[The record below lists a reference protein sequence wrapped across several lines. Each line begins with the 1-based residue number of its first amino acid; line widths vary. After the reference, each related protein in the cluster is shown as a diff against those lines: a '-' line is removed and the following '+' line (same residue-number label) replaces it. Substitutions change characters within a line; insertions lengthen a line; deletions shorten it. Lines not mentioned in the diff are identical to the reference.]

1 MSGMNSAHPHL
12 VDELAKLLR
21 GTLASAA
28 PVANTLSVQA
38 LGFETFGRTDARDL
52 FSQHPVALS
61 TTPHVLTA
69 SGALAVLDV
78 TPDGRSIGVF
88 ADVVDGVL
96 ARIWV
101 CGPVLSDAVAEPAVA
116 VASDDFLNQ
125 DRLNVAGEL
134 RDHPLLDPQAWPQ
147 VQAGAGEALLD
158 LEQSAAASSN
168 AIVVRAFSCGG
179 SFAALY
185 TLRVLSP
192 GVPRLAHRRLAL
204 AMGHADSS
212 GALMHRRLA
221 ISDALPVPPP
231 VSF

>member
-1 MSGMNSAHPHL
+1 MSGMNSTHL
-12 VDELAKLLR
+12 HLLDELAKLLR

-61 TTPHVLTA
+61 ATPHVLAA

-101 CGPVLSDAVAEPAVA
+101 CGSVLSDAVAEPAVA

-125 DRLNVAGEL
+125 DRRAVAGEA
-134 RDHPLLDPQAWPQ
+134 RDHPLLDPDAWPH
-147 VQAGAGEALLD
+147 VQAGAAEALHELD
-158 LEQSAAASSN
+158 PPAASSSN
-168 AIVVRAFSCGG
+168 AVVVRAFSSGG

-204 AMGHADSS
+204 ATGHADTG

-221 ISDALPVPPP
+221 VSDALPVPSP

>member
-1 MSGMNSAHPHL
+1 MSDVSSSHPQL
-12 VDELAKLLR
+12 VNELAKLLR
-21 GTLASAA
+21 GTLGSAS

-52 FSQHPVALS
+52 FSLHPVALS
-61 TTPHVLTA
+61 ATPHVLTA
-69 SGALAVLDV
+69 GGALALLDV
-78 TPDGRSIGVF
+78 TPEGRSIGVF

-96 ARIWV
+96 ARLWV

-116 VASDDFLNQ
+116 VASDDFLSQ
-125 DRLNVAGEL
+125 DRRAVAGEP

-147 VQAGAGEALLD
+147 VQAGAAEALLD
-158 LEQSAAASSN
+158 LDQSAASSSN
-168 AIVVRAFSCGG
+168 AVAVRAFSSGA

-192 GVPRLAHRRLAL
+192 GAPRVAHRRLAI
-204 AMGHADSS
+204 AMGHADSG

-221 ISDALPVPPP
+221 ISDALPAPPP

>member
-1 MSGMNSAHPHL
+1 MSGVNSAHPHL
-12 VDELAKLLR
+12 VDELAKLLL
-21 GTLASAA
+21 GTLGSAA
-28 PVANTLSVQA
+28 PIANTLSVQV

-61 TTPHVLTA
+61 ATPHFLSA

-96 ARIWV
+96 ARLWV
-101 CGPVLSDAVAEPAVA
+101 CGPVLRDAVAEPAVA
-116 VASDDFLNQ
+116 VASDDFLSQ
-125 DRLNVAGEL
+125 DRRAVAGEP

-147 VQAGAGEALLD
+147 VQAGAAEAQLGLD
-158 LEQSAAASSN
+158 QSAASSSN
-168 AIVVRAFSCGG
+168 AVVVRAFSSGG

-185 TLRVLSP
+185 TLRVLSA
-192 GVPRLAHRRLAL
+192 GMPRLAHRRFAL

-212 GALMHRRLA
+212 GALIHRRLA

>member
-1 MSGMNSAHPHL
+1 MSAMNSAHPHL

-52 FSQHPVALS
+52 FSQHPFTLS
-61 TTPHVLTA
+61 ATPHVLA
-69 SGALAVLDV
+69 AGGALAVLDV
-78 TPDGRSIGVF
+78 TPDGLSIGVF

-96 ARIWV
+96 ARLWV
-101 CGPVLSDAVAEPAVA
+101 CGPVLIEAVAEPAVA
-116 VASDDFLNQ
+116 VASDDFLSQ
-125 DRLNVAGEL
+125 DRQTVAGEP
-134 RDHPLLDPQAWPQ
+134 RDHPLLDPEAWPH
-147 VQAGAGEALLD
+147 VQAGGTQALLD
-158 LEQSAAASSN
+158 LDQSAASSSKP
-168 AIVVRAFSCGG
+168 IVVRAFSSAG

-221 ISDALPVPPP
+221 ISDALPVPSP

>member
-12 VDELAKLLR
+12 VDELAKLLC

-38 LGFETFGRTDARDL
+38 LGCETFGRTDARDL

-61 TTPHVLTA
+61 TTPHVLTV

-78 TPDGRSIGVF
+78 TPEGRSIGVF

-101 CGPVLSDAVAEPAVA
+101 CGSVLSDAVSEPAVA
-116 VASDDFLNQ
+116 LASDDFLSQ
-125 DRLNVAGEL
+125 DRRAVAGEA
-134 RDHPLLDPQAWPQ
+134 RDHPQLDPQAWPQ
-147 VQAGAGEALLD
+147 VQAGGAQALLD
-158 LEQSAAASSN
+158 LDQSAASSSN
-168 AIVVRAFSCGG
+168 AVVVRAFSSGG

-192 GVPRLAHRRLAL
+192 GLPRLAHRRLAL
-204 AMGHADSS
+204 AMGHADTG

-231 VSF
+231 VLF